1 MELSADY
8 VIALENYTIRLIF
21 KSKHV
26 HFSTL
31 LKHVLER
38 GYPAL
43 ETQFRDTSGREF
55 HDGSCSF
62 DSKGIKNHS
71 DVYVFNNERPGIYL
85 FPPAL
90 HSYDYGEGR
99 LLETR
104 TSVVMPSARI
114 SLHLTPELKFASL
127 YPWAKVGG
135 VGEKEKVEWEVC
147 ISGTGDSVS
156 KVNQETYYGHPS
168 WELAI
173 TADAANPS
181 KPKEERASS
190 SLFRRLLNPDT
201 SVVLNWTD
209 VFLAPECP
217 LSSYLP
223 RILGQQLQLPQEMIL
238 DFARYFCKYNKLA
251 RSRVGG
257 PSQIAISFVSQA
269 MLDEIALL
277 KITPQPVAT
286 GRVFMLWGMVSTSK
300 LNGPWAAWH
309 KTPLERVR
317 AKNNKNWAEIIGLNP
332 VALRDR
338 KIFRAIEWGIMLVPK
353 EHLVGEA

>member
-8 VIALENYTIRLIF
+8 LITLENHTIRLTF

-26 HFSTL
+26 HIKTL
-31 LKHVLER
+31 LKHIIDR

-43 ETQFRDTSGREF
+43 KPHFRDTSGHRPYR
-55 HDGSCSF
+55 DYSSF
-62 DSKGIKNHS
+62 KTNQIENHS
-71 DVYVFNNERPGIYL
+71 DVYIFNNERPGIYL
-85 FPPAL
+85 FPPTL
-90 HSYDYGEGR
+90 HSDDLGEGKFR
-99 LLETR
+99 ECETSPAMR
-104 TSVVMPSARI
+104 RVHI
-114 SLHLTPELKFASL
+114 SLHLTPGLKFASL
-127 YPWAKVGG
+127 YPWAKVERIGG
-135 VGEKEKVEWEVC
+135 KEKVEWEVR
-147 ISGTGDSVS
+147 IRNTGDSVS

-181 KPKEERASS
+181 EPKESRAGS

-238 DFARYFCKYNKLA
+238 DFTRYFCKYNKLA

-286 GRVFMLWGMVSTSK
+286 GRVFMLWGMVNTSK